1 MKNKQGIM
9 VSLEG
14 LARGQAMARGA
25 AATAVVVVVGGV
37 DNEDGLN

>member
-14 LARGQAMARGA
+14 LARGQTRGA